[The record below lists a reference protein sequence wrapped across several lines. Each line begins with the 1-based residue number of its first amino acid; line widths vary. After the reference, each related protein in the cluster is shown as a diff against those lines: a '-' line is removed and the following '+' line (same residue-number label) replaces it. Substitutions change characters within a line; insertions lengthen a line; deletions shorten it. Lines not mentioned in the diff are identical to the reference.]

1 MEKEEELE
9 STKKGGEGKWVVN
22 KTKQSIL
29 FQLFSLVFIDY
40 SSVYPPTQY
49 LLSNCMLSWSPPSSW
64 LKLGSRVN
72 FKSFFSF
79 KKYAYVA

>member
-29 FQLFSLVFIDY
+29 F
-40 SSVYPPTQY
+40 
-49 LLSNCMLSWSPPSSW
+49 
-64 LKLGSRVN
+64 
-72 FKSFFSF
+72 
-79 KKYAYVA
+79 